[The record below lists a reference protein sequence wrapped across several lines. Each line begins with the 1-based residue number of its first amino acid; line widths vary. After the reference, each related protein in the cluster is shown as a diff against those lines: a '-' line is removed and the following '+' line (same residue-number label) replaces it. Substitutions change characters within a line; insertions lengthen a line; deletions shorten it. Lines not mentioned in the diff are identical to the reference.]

1 MADKIKG
8 LEVDLSKGENNM
20 KNFKELN
27 NEVLVEEM
35 ETLKVVLEKTRKEPT
50 PQQVEA
56 AAKLIEAIRATAFE
70 LG

>member
-1 MADKIKG
+1 MTDKIKG
-8 LEVDLSKGENNM
+8 LEVDISKGENNM

-56 AAKLIEAIRATAFE
+56 AAKLIEAIRATAFNY
-70 LG
+70 

>member
-1 MADKIKG
+1 MTDKIKG
-8 LEVDLSKGENNM
+8 LEADLSKGENNM

-27 NEVLVEEM
+27 NEVLIEEM

-56 AAKLIEAIRATAFE
+56 AAKLIEAIRATAFNY
-70 LG
+70 

>member
-1 MADKIKG
+1 MTDKIKG

-35 ETLKVVLEKTRKEPT
+35 ETLKVVLEKTRKQPT

-56 AAKLIEAIRATAFE
+56 AAKLIEAIRATAFNY
-70 LG
+70 

>member
-8 LEVDLSKGENNM
+8 LEVDISKGEKNM
-20 KNFKELN
+20 KNFDELN

-35 ETLKVVLEKTRKEPT
+35 ETLKVVLEKTRKEST

>member
-8 LEVDLSKGENNM
+8 LEVDISKGENNM
-20 KNFKELN
+20 KNFNELN

-56 AAKLIEAIRATAFE
+56 AAKLIEAISATAFNY
-70 LG
+70 

>member
-8 LEVDLSKGENNM
+8 LEVDLSKRENNM
-20 KNFKELN
+20 KNFNELN

-35 ETLKVVLEKTRKEPT
+35 ETLRVVLEKIRKEPT

-56 AAKLIEAIRATAFE
+56 AAKLIEAIRATAFNY
-70 LG
+70 